1 MIRSRLY
8 STFIPGKPGVSRE
21 PEVNTDPRRR
31 DPTCFE
37 RVLPAPTD
45 DDEPDEPFFNP
56 REDQDE

>member
-1 MIRSRLY
+1 MSYSRLY
-8 STFIPGKPGVSRE
+8 GTFVPGKPKSPRP
-21 PEVNTDPRRR
+21 PEIDTDLRRR

-56 REDQDE
+56 RGDER